1 MRFGSARLLVGYLT
15 LLVLSHFW
23 GNLGEPQESSALF
36 RAVVSEVN
44 RGEDMVSEVSLAY
57 LDLPVLEATP
67 PTSPVVLL
75 HGSPGSQDDFGSLA
89 PLLGTQYRV
98 IAPDLPGFGG
108 STRRIADYSI
118 RAHAHYVLQLLDRLA
133 IPQVHLVGFS
143 MGGGVALE
151 LIGLDPD
158 RVKSLT
164 LLSSI
169 GLQEFEL
176 LGSYPLNH
184 AIHAVQLGAV
194 WALHRL
200 VPHFGLFDQS
210 ILNVPYARN
219 FYDSDQRP
227 LRAIIGRLQQPTLIL
242 HGEKDSLVP
251 VEAALEHHRLVPQS
265 EIVLFAD
272 DHFMLFRDTRQLALP
287 ILDFI
292 GRVESGQGR
301 TRSDAT
307 PDRQAEAARVPNVS
321 DLRKPAR
328 GLSLVILVCLIAA
341 ATLISEDLTCVAA
354 GILVAQGRMGFLAA
368 TTACFTGILF
378 GDLLLYGVGRYLGG
392 SALRRVPMK
401 WILSPEK
408 LRRGSE
414 WLERRGPIVV
424 ILSRFLPGTRL
435 GTYLAAGLLRMKFR
449 RFVGYFVVAVALWTP
464 LVVGLSSSLGGRAYD
479 LIEAFSQYALLG
491 FVVAFASVWAVVRL
505 IPRLLTYRGRRLLV
519 GVWGRVMHWEFWP
532 VWLLYIP
539 VVVWIFW
546 LGIRNGSFTVFTAA
560 NPAMPE
566 GGFTGESKAD
576 ILNSLDPQAIAKFA
590 RVGVALSIEARIVTV
605 VKFMAD
611 HGLSCPIVLKP
622 DVGQR
627 GRGVAIV
634 HSTREIAAFCVATQE
649 DFLVQEFIGGAEFGV
664 FYYRFPGEERGR
676 VFSMTRKIFPVVTG
690 DGETSLENLI
700 LADERAVK
708 MATTY
713 FRRFESDLARVP
725 AIAEK
730 VRLVDVGTH
739 RLGADFVDAAA
750 YLTDEFEDEVDRL
763 ACQYSGFFFGRFDV
777 RFPNFDGTRLDR
789 NFKILELNGVTSEAT
804 HIYDP
809 KIGLIDA
816 YKALFEQW
824 SIAFNIGKANMERG
838 AQVTSLR
845 ELLRGVTVDFLG

>member
-1 MRFGSARLLVGYLT
+1 MRLGSARLLVGYLM

-23 GNLGEPQESSALF
+23 GNLGESEESSALL
-36 RAVVSEVN
+36 RTVVTEID
-44 RGEDMVSEVSLAY
+44 RGEETDSKVSLAY
-57 LDLPVLEATP
+57 LDLVVLEAMA
-67 PTSPVVLL
+67 PTSPVLLL
-75 HGSPGSQDDFGSLA
+75 HGSPGSQEDFGSLA
-89 PLLGTQYRV
+89 PLLGNKYRV

-108 STRRIADYSI
+108 SSREIADYSI

-151 LIGLDPD
+151 LIGLSPD
-158 RVKSLT
+158 RVKSVT

-176 LGSYPLNH
+176 LGSYQLNH
-184 AIHAVQLGAV
+184 AIHGVQLGAV

-200 VPHFGLFDQS
+200 TPHFGSFNES
-210 ILNVPYARN
+210 ILNIPYARN

-227 LRAIIGRLQQPTLIL
+227 LRAIIGQLQQPTLIL
-242 HGEKDSLVP
+242 HGDKDLLVP

-265 EIVLFAD
+265 EMELFAD
-272 DHFMLFRDTRQLALP
+272 DHFMLFKDGQELALP

-292 GRVESGQGR
+292 GRVEAAKGR

-307 PDRQAEAARVPNVS
+307 PDRQAEAARALRVS
-321 DLRKPAR
+321 DLQQPAR
-328 GLSLVILVCLIAA
+328 GLSFIILVCLIAG

-354 GILVAQGRMGFLAA
+354 GILVAQGRLGYLAA
-368 TTACFTGILF
+368 TTACFAGILV

-392 SALRRVPMK
+392 SALHRIPLK
-401 WILSPEK
+401 WILSPDK

-435 GTYLAAGLLRMKFR
+435 GTYLSAGLLRMKFW

-464 LVVGLSSSLGGRAYD
+464 LVVGLSSTLGGRAYD

-491 FVVAFASVWAVVRL
+491 FVVAFALVWAVLRL
-505 IPRLLTYRGRRLLV
+505 LPRLLTYRGRRLLL
-519 GVWGRVMHWEFWP
+519 GVWGRVLHWEFWP
-532 VWLLYIP
+532 VWLFYIP
-539 VVVWIFW
+539 VVGWILW
-546 LGIRNGSFTVFTAA
+546 LGIRHGSFTAFTAA
-560 NPAMPE
+560 NPAIPE
-566 GGFTGESKAD
+566 GGITGESKAD

-590 RVGVALSIEARIVTV
+590 RVAVTLTNEERINTV
-605 VKFMAD
+605 DQFMAD
-611 HGLSCPIVLKP
+611 HGLACPIVLKP

-627 GRGVAIV
+627 GRRVTIAQ
-634 HSTREIAAFCVATQE
+634 STQEIAAICAAVRE

-664 FYYRFPGEERGR
+664 FYHRFPGEEQGR
-676 VFSMTRKIFPVVTG
+676 VFSMTHKIFPVVTG
-690 DGETSLENLI
+690 DGHTSLENLI
-700 LADERAVK
+700 LADGRAVK

-713 FRRFESDLARVP
+713 FRRFGRDLERVP
-725 AIAEK
+725 ANAEK
-730 VRLVDVGTH
+730 VKLVDLGTH
-739 RLGADFVDAAA
+739 SLGAEFVDGAE
-750 YLTDEFEDEVDRL
+750 YLTAEFEEEVDRL
-763 ACQYSGFFFGRFDV
+763 ACQYSGFFFGRFDI
-777 RFPNFDGTRLDR
+777 RFPKFDGIRLDK
-789 NFKILELNGVTSEAT
+789 NFKIIELNGVTSEAT

-816 YKALFEQW
+816 YRVLFAQW
-824 SIAFNIGKANMERG
+824 STAFEIGKANMERG
-838 AQVTSLR
+838 AEVTSLR
-845 ELLRGVTVDFLG
+845 DLIRITVDFLG